1 MQEIVMYTL
10 KEVEGM
16 LKVTRRTLY
25 NYLKAGEIEATKVG
39 REWRVS
45 REALQQF
52 LLKRTNQRN
61 DQQQ

>member
-25 NYLKAGEIEATKVG
+25 NYLKAGELKATKVG

-45 REALQQF
+45 REALQEF

-61 DQQQ
+61 DQ

>member
-25 NYLKAGEIEATKVG
+25 NYLKAGEINATKIG

-45 REALQQF
+45 REALQEF

-61 DQQQ
+61 DQ

>member
-25 NYLKAGEIEATKVG
+25 NYLKAGEINATKVG

-45 REALQQF
+45 REALQEF

-61 DQQQ
+61 DQ

>member
-25 NYLKAGEIEATKVG
+25 NYLKAGEINATKVG

-45 REALQQF
+45 REALQEF

-61 DQQQ
+61 EQ